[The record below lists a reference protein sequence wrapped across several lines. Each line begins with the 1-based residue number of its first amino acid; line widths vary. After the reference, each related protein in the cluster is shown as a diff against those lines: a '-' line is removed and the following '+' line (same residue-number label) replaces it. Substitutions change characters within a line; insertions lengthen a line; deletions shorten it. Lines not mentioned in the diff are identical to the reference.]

1 MTVNKHHWNNNS
13 SSNNNNEN
21 NQDPNNQQRSAAAGI
36 VAASSASGAAP
47 PPPAAASA
55 ARPKSVSQWSVVD
68 VQKWFRKSCGEYY
81 SDYAEKLLEQDITG
95 RSLIRLSEIS
105 LLRLGIANP
114 EHRQAIWREIAKLRL
129 RTNIL
134 LLRDLERRQ
143 QQEAEVHQL
152 E

>member
-1 MTVNKHHWNNNS
+1 MS
-13 SSNNNNEN
+13 FL
-21 NQDPNNQQRSAAAGI
+21 QDPNNQQRSAAAGI

-95 RSLIRLSEIS
+95 RQRVELRLNPNRIRIRIESASEI
-105 LLRLGIANP
+105 
-114 EHRQAIWREIAKLRL
+114 H
-129 RTNIL
+129 
-134 LLRDLERRQ
+134 
-143 QQEAEVHQL
+143 
-152 E
+152 